1 MRTMLPMAMATIPMP
16 TPTKSDLASTLTTL
30 EDEQL
35 RFELDTEMILL

>member
-1 MRTMLPMAMATIPMP
+1 MPTMLPMAMATIPMP

-35 RFELDTEMILL
+35 RFEFDT